1 MIEGRGGGG
10 GGDDPTMTHVLILEG
25 NRPPPNPKSL
35 CLCLNKYN
43 ASCVFKLLKLVKT
56 TMCLIGNIET
66 PQAALLPF

>member
-10 GGDDPTMTHVLILEG
+10 GGEDPTMTHVLILEG
-25 NRPPPNPKSL
+25 NPAPKVSLSL
-35 CLCLNKYN
+35 CLSLNKYD
-43 ASCVFKLLKLVKT
+43 ACVFKLLKLVKT